1 MEKNDILSAL
11 IDLGVVVILRSDDPG
26 QLMRAVEA
34 LRAGGLRA
42 FEVTMTVPGAL
53 DVMRDVGHRFG
64 SEILLG
70 AGTVLDGETARSA
83 ILAGG
88 QFIVSPSLS
97 QSVITA
103 AHRYS
108 KVVVPGAFT
117 PTEILTA
124 WEAGA
129 DIVKVFPIRSVG
141 PHYLKDVLAPLP
153 QVRLMPTGGVNLEN
167 AADFI
172 RAGAVA
178 VGMGGALL
186 DKAILAEGR
195 FEELTERA
203 RRLLDAIQR
212 ARATISVESD

>member
-1 MEKNDILSAL
+1 MEKNDILSTL

-83 ILAGG
+83 ILAGA

-97 QSVITA
+97 QSVITV

-212 ARATISVESD
+212 ARATVSVESD